1 MQQEEENFITKSNKE
16 IVEKFM
22 NFIGAIIAFGI
33 SMIPLYFA
41 IN

>member
-1 MQQEEENFITKSNKE
+1 MQQDEETFVTKDNKE
-16 IVEKFM
+16 VVDKFM
-22 NFIGAIIAFGI
+22 NFIGAIIAFKI